1 MIDNG
6 CQTKNLNF
14 WIKTS
19 FIHKKGKNGNGFV
32 FYKID

>member
-1 MIDNG
+1 MKNKKNNKLIDKG

-19 FIHKKGKNGNGFV
+19 FIH
-32 FYKID
+32 